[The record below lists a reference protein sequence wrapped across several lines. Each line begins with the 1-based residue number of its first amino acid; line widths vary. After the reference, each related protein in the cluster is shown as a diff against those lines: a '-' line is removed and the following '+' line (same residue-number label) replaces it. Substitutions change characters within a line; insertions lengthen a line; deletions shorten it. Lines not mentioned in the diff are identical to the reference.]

1 MAIRTSLKYKSVQN
15 NWKKQGISRL
25 ISACH
30 NSAKGL
36 RSIWS
41 SETAFRQEV
50 LLTVPMIIGAFFL
63 GQSVVE
69 IALLISVCVLV
80 LLTEVI
86 NTAIEAVVDRIS
98 LEHSE
103 LSGFAKDLGSLA
115 VLISLSL
122 AGLVWVMVIFDRF
135 IK

>member
-1 MAIRTSLKYKSVQN
+1 MAIRTSLKYKAVQN

-41 SETAFRQEV
+41 SEAAFRQEV
-50 LLTVPMIIGAFFL
+50 LLTVPMIVGAFFL

-122 AGLVWVMVIFDRF
+122 AGLVWGMVIFDRF

>member
-1 MAIRTSLKYKSVQN
+1 MQN
-15 NWKKQGISRL
+15 NWKKQGTSRL

-41 SETAFRQEV
+41 SEAAFRQEV
-50 LLTVPMIIGAFFL
+50 MLTLPMLIGAFYI
-63 GQSVVE
+63 GRSVVE

-80 LLTEVI
+80 LLAEVI

-98 LEHSE
+98 LEHNE

-115 VLISLSL
+115 VLISLGL
-122 AGLVWVMVIFDRF
+122 AGLVWGMVIFDRF